1 MKELGK
7 LFVIEGP
14 DGSGKTTLINQLKE
28 CYRNNNNFVFTRE
41 PALGTYLGDAAKG
54 WVTMQNSIS
63 SQELASETFLL
74 MSAARLQH
82 VREFILPNLKKG
94 INVISDRFVLSSAVY
109 QGLNENWD
117 RIHNLMPP
125 VFDNLTYYINVSS
138 TFLLLPSA
146 ETIVKRLSGRT
157 EENDGFNDNQSKQF
171 YEQLV
176 ARYRYSVIR
185 DIDSKYS
192 LSRVPVALLGNVH
205 VYHGNIPAINL
216 LDAVKNDLDKD
227 LKQ

>member
-14 DGSGKTTLINQLKE
+14 DGSGKTTLVNGLKE
-28 CYRNNNNFVFTRE
+28 YYKDNKDFAFTRE
-41 PALGTYLGDAAKG
+41 PSLDTYLGDVAKK
-54 WVTMQNSIS
+54 WVTMQNSIAN
-63 SQELASETFLL
+63 QELAAETFLL

-82 VREFILPNLKKG
+82 LREFILPKLKDG
-94 INVISDRFVLSSAVY
+94 INVITDRFILSSAVY
-109 QGLNENWD
+109 QGLDEKWKY
-117 RIHNLMPP
+117 IHALMPH
-125 VFDNLTYYINVSS
+125 VFDHLTHYINVSS

-146 ETIVKRLSGRT
+146 ETIVKRLSSRT

-216 LDAVKNDLDKD
+216 LDAVKNDLDKE
-227 LKQ
+227 LK